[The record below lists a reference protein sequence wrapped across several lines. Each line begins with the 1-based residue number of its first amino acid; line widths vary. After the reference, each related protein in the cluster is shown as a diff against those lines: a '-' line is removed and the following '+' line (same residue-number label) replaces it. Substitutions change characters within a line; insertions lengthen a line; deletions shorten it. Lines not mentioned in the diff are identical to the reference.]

1 MKTELLIECRLNLP
15 GLERSKRVRPPS
27 LATRGNDAEL
37 SAIIDRA
44 PLSPS
49 LVLSLYC
56 FDCLNTNV
64 LLMFHTLIPCND
76 FFLGQYRLAAKL
88 RPNSLVHR
96 P

>member
-1 MKTELLIECRLNLP
+1 MKTELLIECRRNL
-15 GLERSKRVRPPS
+15 EEAQARPS
-27 LATRGNDAEL
+27 AFFGDKENDAEF

-44 PLSPS
+44 PSSPS
-49 LVLSLYC
+49 FVLSLYC
-56 FDCLNTNV
+56 FNCLNTNI